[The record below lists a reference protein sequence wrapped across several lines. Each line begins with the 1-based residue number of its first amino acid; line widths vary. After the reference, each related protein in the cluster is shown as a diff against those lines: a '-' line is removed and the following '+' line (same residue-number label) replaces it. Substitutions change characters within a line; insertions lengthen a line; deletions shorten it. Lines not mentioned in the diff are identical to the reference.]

1 MAIADIKNSIL
12 RRSIIALLTPVA
24 LIVYAAFGAAMYVCD
39 YLVTDVKDAWH
50 GSAVTH
56 RMSRRREGE

>member
-1 MAIADIKNSIL
+1 MAIADIKNNIL
-12 RRSIIALLTPVA
+12 RRATVATLAPVA
-24 LIVYAAFGAAMYVCD
+24 VIIYAAFGAAMYVCD
-39 YLVTDVKDAWH
+39 YLVKDIKDAWR